1 MHIGHI
7 LLVEADSLD
16 EAKADVNHRL
26 DGGYFGWSD
35 WSEIGGRY
43 IDFYVDGDSLRYSD
57 DPEKAEQAI
66 AKAEGFREEQLERYI
81 DKCVEN
87 GITITGL
94 DVPKN
99 TRQSFDVYPL
109 YKAAQIASG
118 MNCEETY
125 VYDLSYG
132 SQELDDFRKRVA
144 DNPEKQFLIVV
155 DFHH

>member
-16 EAKADVNHRL
+16 EAKAEVNHRI
-26 DGGYFGWSD
+26 DGNYFGWSD
-35 WSEIGGRY
+35 WSEIGGRFRDY
-43 IDFYVDGDSLRYSD
+43 YLDGDSLCYSD
-57 DPEKAEQAI
+57 NPEKAEQAI
-66 AKAEGFREEQLERYI
+66 ATAEGYREECLERYI

-118 MNCEETY
+118 LNCEETY
-125 VYDLSYG
+125 VYDITYS

>member
-16 EAKADVNHRL
+16 EAKAEVRHRL
-26 DGGYFGWSD
+26 DEGYFGWSD
-35 WSEIGGRY
+35 WSEIGGRFT
-43 IDFYVDGDSLRYSD
+43 DFYVDGDSLRYSD
-57 DPEKAEQAI
+57 NPEKAEQAI
-66 AKAEGFREEQLERYI
+66 ATAEGYREECLERFI
-81 DKCVEN
+81 DRCVKD
-87 GITITGL
+87 GITVEGL

-99 TRQSFDVYPL
+99 TRQSFAVYPL

-125 VYDLSYG
+125 VYDITYS